1 MFLATH
7 GFLQTYGHDRGKKS
21 WKLGFLFVIIFRQRT
36 HSVDQA
42 GPELTETCVYLLSTE
57 IKGVCH
63 HTRVIMFWQ
72 QAVYPMLRVTGS
84 WSFYDP
90 CAAGKCS
97 ATEPHSQGLTKLA
110 KLALNLVQIPF
121 GSPVGPGMFLSL
133 FRKENITM
141 PSFPSPR
148 HLGTGPSLVIGSLQ
162 MQYEWSANWS
172 KTARSCYPYDRRGH
186 RSQGDRERPH
196 DSGGRA

>member
-110 KLALNLVQIPF
+110 KLALN
-121 GSPVGPGMFLSL
+121 FLSFYL
-133 FRKENITM
+133 RLLGSWGTYRLGVPGPEHATTPLNSWFRY
-141 PSFPSPR
+141 
-148 HLGTGPSLVIGSLQ
+148 HLVPL
-162 MQYEWSANWS
+162 W
-172 KTARSCYPYDRRGH
+172 D
-186 RSQGDRERPH
+186 QGCF
-196 DSGGRA
+196 